1 MKDTMPTESDKNQQT
16 GKKST
21 LTPRQYK
28 IISEIVAG
36 SNYTDACEKIHINRA
51 TFYAWLKIPEFT
63 AELNRQRSELV
74 SDAFG
79 VLSQSITRA
88 VEVLTALLDTKD
100 ERIKRLAANDIIE
113 HILQHKEIEDLQ
125 QRITAIESRLAEK
138 PN

>member
-1 MKDTMPTESDKNQQT
+1 MPTESDKNQQT

-36 SNYTDACEKIHINRA
+36 SNYTDACGKTHINRA
-51 TFYAWLKIPEFT
+51 TLYDWLKIPEFK

-79 VLSQSITRA
+79 VLSQSITKA
-88 VEVLTALLDTKD
+88 VEVLKALLNSKN
-100 ERIKRLAANDIIE
+100 ERIRRLAANDIIE
-113 HILQHKEIEDLQ
+113 HILQHKEIEDLES
-125 QRITAIESRLAEK
+125 RIAAIEQKFADH
-138 PN
+138 N